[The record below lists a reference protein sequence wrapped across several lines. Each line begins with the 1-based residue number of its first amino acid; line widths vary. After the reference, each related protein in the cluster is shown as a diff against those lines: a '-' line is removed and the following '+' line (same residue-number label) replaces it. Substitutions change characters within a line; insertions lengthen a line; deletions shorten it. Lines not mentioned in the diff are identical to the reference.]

1 MAHILLID
9 DDPQIIQMLATCLK
23 GNGYLVTTTSD
34 GSTGIHLL
42 QEYHFD
48 LVITDIVMPN
58 TDGFEVILSLLT
70 QPQRPKIIVMSG
82 GSLNLSHGF
91 LLETAQKLKADRVL
105 AKPVGIKEL
114 LTVIHEVTQ
123 TT

>member
-9 DDPQIIQMLATCLK
+9 DDPQIIQMLTTCLV
-23 GNGYLVTTTSD
+23 GNGYLVTTALD

-42 QEYHFD
+42 QQYQFD

-70 QPQRPKIIVMSG
+70 QPQRPKIVVISG
-82 GSLNLSHGF
+82 GSINLPHVF

-105 AKPVGIKEL
+105 AKPVDIKKL
-114 LTVIHEVTQ
+114 LTVIHEISP